1 MKLEGYYY
9 TLLNIEYQENAAI
22 YHVSLRPECDVYR
35 GHFPGNPVCPG
46 VCNMQMVKECVENM
60 TGKRLYASMVRQCR
74 LTAVATPD
82 VCSRLDVKISI
93 QSADYTHYAV
103 KASIYDEQRIYMDYK
118 GEMTV

>member
-9 TLLNIEYQENAAI
+9 TLLNVEYQADAAI
-22 YHVSLRPECDVYR
+22 YHVSLRPDCGIYR

-46 VCNMQMVKECVENM
+46 VCNMQMIKECVENM
-60 TGKRLYASMVRQCR
+60 TGKRLFASSVKQCR

-103 KASIYDEQRIYMDYK
+103 KASISDERCVYMDYK